1 MQPQAERS
9 RSLKLK
15 EKKMTTEDQHQNGEQ
30 KTSSA
35 VTRREFI
42 KYSAG
47 TAACI
52 SLGAFS
58 FGCGSS
64 SSSDNYSMVVF
75 SDLHFNPFYD
85 PSLFQQLVSKD
96 VSQLEGVFKSSNTKT
111 PSAWGQD
118 SSNPLLKDTNYPLL
132 VLALSSIKQN
142 LGTSPLVIF
151 TGDLLG
157 HNFPEQFYQYYY
169 AGLQISPAT
178 NPPDPADI
186 DAMKAFT
193 QKTLAFVMGL
203 IRGAVGNLPVMFVV
217 GNSDSY
223 SGYGPNQNLYGKPD
237 TSFLTDNAELFYTIF
252 LNGITDH
259 QKFLSTFTIGG
270 YYSADLPGTNITV
283 TGLNTILFTT
293 LFNPNPDANA
303 IAAVA
308 AELDW
313 FDAILASA
321 RAAGRKVLLL
331 MHAPP
336 GVDVGTTVGKSTI
349 PLTTSTT
356 TMMWW
361 PDYQSRFLSILANY
375 PGTVSLT
382 LAGHTHMDDYR
393 VLTALDTLEIMP
405 AISSFSGNNPAYK
418 VFTVYRDT
426 FKPIDYRSLNYD
438 LATNPSQ
445 FNNYYTFSTAFSLQG
460 MLDASL
466 VQLTPQL
473 VTTTTKQ
480 AFYRSYYYSGHNS
493 PVSAADTLA
502 NPITNT
508 NWPFYWCGLGKM
520 GQQEYIACVNSY

>member
-1 MQPQAERS
+1 
-9 RSLKLK
+9 
-15 EKKMTTEDQHQNGEQ
+15 MTTADQHQNNGQ

-64 SSSDNYSMVVF
+64 SSTNIPATIQVVVF
-75 SDLHFNPFYD
+75 SDLHFNPYYD
-85 PSLFQQLVSKD
+85 SSLFQQLVSKD
-96 VSQLEGVFKSSNTKT
+96 VSQWEGVFKSSNTKT

-118 SSNPLLKDTNYPLL
+118 SSNSLLKDTSYPLL

-151 TGDLLG
+151 TGDLFG

-178 NPPDPADI
+178 NPPDPAAI
-186 DAMKAFT
+186 AAMKAFT

-203 IRGAVGNLPVMFVV
+203 IRASVGNLPVMFAI

-223 SGYGPNQNLYGKPD
+223 SGYGPNLDLYGKPD
-237 TSFLTDNAELFYTIF
+237 SSFLTDTAELFYTTF
-252 LNGITDH
+252 LRGLADH
-259 QKFLSTFTIGG
+259 QEYLKTFTIGG
-270 YYSADLPGTNITV
+270 YYAADIPGTNLMVIS
-283 TGLNTILFTT
+283 LNTILCTT
-293 LFNPNPDANA
+293 LYYPVEGSNNSAV
-303 IAAVA
+303 AVA

-313 FDAILASA
+313 FDAKLAVA
-321 RAAGRKVLLL
+321 KVAGKKVVLL

-336 GVDVGTTVGKSTI
+336 GVDVGTTVSKSTI
-349 PLTTSTT
+349 PLTTETT
-356 TMMWW
+356 AMMWW
-361 PDYQSRFLSILANY
+361 PNYQARFHSILVNY

-393 VLTALDTLEIMP
+393 ILTASDTLEIIP
-405 AISSFSGNNPAYK
+405 AIAPFSGNNPAYK

-426 FKPIDYRSLNYD
+426 FRPIDYSSLNYD
-438 LATNPSQ
+438 LATSPSQ
-445 FNNYYTFSTAFSLQG
+445 FNTYYTFSTAFSLQG

-466 VQLTPQL
+466 LQLTPQL
-473 VTTTTKQ
+473 VTNTTKQ
-480 AFYRSYYYSGHNS
+480 ALYRGYYYSGHNS
-493 PVSAADTLA
+493 PVSAADTQI
-502 NPITNT
+502 NPITNA
-508 NWPFYWCGLGKM
+508 NWPFYWCGIGKM
-520 GQQEYIACVNSY
+520 GQQEYVACVNSY